1 MYELICSRCGLPGTH
16 SDMEIEQ
23 SWHRCRDRR
32 GCFVRW
38 KNGDM
43 AYLRLHVYMR
53 EEQAVV
59 NAMKTLDQDLEA
71 L

>member
-1 MYELICSRCGLPGTH
+1 
-16 SDMEIEQ
+16 MEIEQ
-23 SWHRCRDRR
+23 TWHRCRARR
-32 GCFVRW
+32 ACFVRV
-38 KNGDM
+38 KNGDL

-59 NAMKTLDQDLEA
+59 DAMKTLDQDLEE